1 VNAPPISMGVASR
14 PSFRR
19 TIAGA
24 RNVMASYLGAGAEGA
39 VFILLTPFLV
49 RRLGLGGYGLWG
61 LAVSL
66 ADWLPLLDFG
76 LRDALLKYVAAHQAK
91 SDASAAR
98 KTIEAVA
105 FAYVLLGLLAVALV
119 ILASWGIL
127 PRFVDDPGDV
137 RAIRAVFL
145 ILGMSAAIGLPAGT
159 MGSLLEALSRF
170 DLLNLLRIAHQML
183 RLVLVVL
190 AIQFGLGVVGV
201 AAADFAARMALHA
214 ARFVAIR
221 RIHPELIPRP
231 WPHLAEIDRLFGLG
245 VWNALRQVTD
255 VASLKVFEPI
265 LAAFAGLPA
274 VGAFYAGRRFAAIP
288 AEAIVPLAGV
298 LFPLSS
304 EMQTEG
310 RHSDLRRTLV
320 ETTKVALVV
329 SVPFALVIGIGAPMI
344 QSNWL
349 GGRAPGVEIVMS
361 IFAAV
366 FVGVAAFLP
375 AEAILLGLGR
385 SQLVSL
391 CTLANL
397 VMTIGLGIPLTAR
410 LGTAGLALAAL
421 AATLTTQVAVLIPAA
436 GVACGVPAR
445 EILGSVVAP
454 ALLAG
459 VPVGAVMTLFRD
471 RLAAGGLAGLVAW
484 SGGAVALYAA
494 LAWRLVLSS
503 DERRS
508 AQRQLSRAFGGVA
521 GEDAPAET
529 AGKE

>member
-1 VNAPPISMGVASR
+1 MSAPTVPIAAERR
-14 PSFRR
+14 PTFRR
-19 TIAGA
+19 RIAGA
-24 RNVMASYLGAGAEGA
+24 RNVMASYLGAGAEGV
-39 VFILLTPFLV
+39 VFLLLTPFLV
-49 RRLGLGGYGLWG
+49 RRLGLAGYGLWG

-66 ADWLPLLDFG
+66 ADWLPLFDFG
-76 LRDALLKYVAAHQAK
+76 LRDALLKFVAAHQAK

-105 FAYVLLGLLAVALV
+105 FAYVLLGILAGAIVIAVAWWV
-119 ILASWGIL
+119 L
-127 PRFVDDPGDV
+127 PHFVDDPGDV
-137 RAIRAVFL
+137 RTIRVVFM
-145 ILGMSAAIGLPAGT
+145 ILGLSASIGLPASA

-170 DLLNLLRIAHQML
+170 DLLNLLRIAHQMV

-201 AAADFAARMALHA
+201 AAADLAARMALHA
-214 ARFVAIR
+214 ARYVAIR
-221 RIHPELIPRP
+221 RIHPELIPWPR
-231 WPHLAEIDRLFGLG
+231 PHLAEIDRLFGLG

-255 VASLKVFEPI
+255 VASLRVLEPI
-265 LAAFAGLPA
+265 VASFAGLPA

-310 RHSDLRRTLV
+310 RHDDLRRTLR
-320 ETTKVALVV
+320 ETTKVALIV

-375 AEAILLGLGR
+375 AEAILLGLGYSR
-385 SQLVSL
+385 LVSL
-391 CTLANL
+391 CTLGNL
-397 VMTIGLGIPLTAR
+397 VVTIGLGIPLTAR
-410 LGTAGLALAAL
+410 LGAAGLALAAL
-421 AATLTTQVAVLIPAA
+421 AATLLTQVAVLVPIA
-436 GVACGVPAR
+436 GIACGVSAG
-445 EILGSVVAP
+445 ELLGRSVLP

-459 VPVGAVMTLFRD
+459 VPVGAAMFALRE
-471 RLAAGGLAGLVAW
+471 RLAAGGLAGLFAW
-484 SGGAVALYAA
+484 SGGAVLLYAA
-494 LAWRLVLSS
+494 LGWRFVLTP
-503 DERRS
+503 DERSSVQAHMTRALGQS
-508 AQRQLSRAFGGVA
+508 ADV
-521 GEDAPAET
+521 E
-529 AGKE
+529 